1 MSQRLL
7 LFVLLTRFSAN
18 CKEKCQLALL
28 FKEAARVRASVSV
41 CVREITTRREL
52 LSSCR
57 GVIVVLFLSL
67 AVHRI
72 PVKSQSP
79 PALGFSRNLW
89 VTHTL
94 THPTLEWPESL
105 SLRHART
112 YVRTRACTYRLP
124 SAGGGDGALFESR
137 H

>member
-1 MSQRLL
+1 M
-7 LFVLLTRFSAN
+7 
-18 CKEKCQLALL
+18 
-28 FKEAARVRASVSV
+28 RACECV
-41 CVREITTRREL
+41 CVREITTRGEL

-57 GVIVVLFLSL
+57 GVIVVFFLSL

-72 PVKSQSP
+72 PVIPQST

-112 YVRTRACTYRLP
+112 YVRTYTRAHVQAAL
-124 SAGGGDGALFESR
+124 SAGATELYLSPVINHLDWRRVGGLGHVQR
-137 H
+137 